1 MITFQAF
8 SQSSNAYILIDF
20 VLYWWFSKGC
30 VSGGDLVQ
38 KELTMILTEI
48 ISI

>member
-20 VLYWWFSKGC
+20 ILYWWFSK

-38 KELTMILTEI
+38 KELAMILTEI